1 MPIKIQY
8 EDNKSQGTETYSS
21 PDKNVIDLL
30 FLMESFTRCSDLIYN
45 FAQYSLGHLH
55 AFLRTLDCKHLG
67 TREEGLLDF
76 ISPVPSTM
84 TGVLPTAAKHL
95 INILV

>member
-30 FLMESFTRCSDLIYN
+30 FLMECFTMCSDLMYN
-45 FAQYSLGHLH
+45 FAQHSLDHLH
-55 AFLRTLDCKHLG
+55 AF
-67 TREEGLLDF
+67 
-76 ISPVPSTM
+76 
-84 TGVLPTAAKHL
+84 
-95 INILV
+95 